1 MISWLPS
8 HYSSGASGGD
18 LGCLQETHSIQ
29 RIFFSIS
36 LNLIHCYCNIRSVS
50 AQLLFSHTYSLF
62 SGALMFPLQLKIF
75 CTNLKVTW
83 WRLSKMLTNTDV
95 VDSTSGKKNV
105 LLYKIKAKDLQ
116 ILFLLFCG
124 GKKNP
129 TNDIDFNLKGRK
141 RCFLEDWKLTASSI
155 PLNIHT
161 FYLVNSE
168 CISVFVWKIKFCEF
182 EVSPKEKHQIN
193 LD

>member
-8 HYSSGASGGD
+8 HYSSGAPGGD
-18 LGCLQETHSIQ
+18 LGCLQEAHSIQ
-29 RIFFSIS
+29 RILFSIF
-36 LNLIHCYCNIRSVS
+36 LNLIHCYCNISSVS
-50 AQLLFSHTYSLF
+50 AQLLFSHTCLLF
-62 SGALMFPLQLKIF
+62 SGDLMFPLQLKVF
-75 CTNLKVTW
+75 CTNLKVSCC
-83 WRLSKMLTNTDV
+83 LLNKMLTNTDV

-116 ILFLLFCG
+116 MLFLLFFWG
-124 GKKNP
+124 EKP
-129 TNDIDFNLKGRK
+129 TNDIDLYLTGRK
-141 RCFLEDWKLTASSI
+141 KCFLEDWKLTASSI

-168 CISVFVWKIKFCEF
+168 CISVFVWKIKICEF
-182 EVSPKEKHQIN
+182 KVSSKEEHQIN